1 MYLNANNKESE
12 NYVLKRFGISYT
24 KVLSPHDI
32 LIQDPLEKTLTHN
45 KIGSRIDAILITF
58 KGKLFSNLLKL
69 IIQNLRNIK

>member
-32 LIQDPLEKTLTHN
+32 LIQDPLEKTFTHN
-45 KIGSRIDAILITF
+45 EIGSRINAI
-58 KGKLFSNLLKL
+58 
-69 IIQNLRNIK
+69 